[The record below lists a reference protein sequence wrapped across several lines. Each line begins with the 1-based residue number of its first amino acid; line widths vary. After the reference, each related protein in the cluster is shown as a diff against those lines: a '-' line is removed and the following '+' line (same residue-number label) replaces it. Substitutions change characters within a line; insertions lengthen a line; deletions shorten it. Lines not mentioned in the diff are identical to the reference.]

1 MQLITLVYKTG
12 LALTLTVVILVCTAT
27 RPAAESTL
35 PLPAHTPG
43 DATYRIDAEAY
54 TLRDGQVIVENL
66 PGAASKTVVQLYGE
80 PVQGDL
86 DGDGMPDAAL
96 LLVQTTG
103 GSGTFYYLAA
113 ALNRDGGFVGTRAV
127 FLGDRIEPLQ
137 LAIRYG
143 VVIIDYADR
152 RPQEAMASPPS
163 LAASKYL
170 VCRGEVLEQI
180 PLADGE
186 LIAAGEVVIGHEV
199 RSFTPCGADQAAWLV
214 GDSPALPAVLA
225 AYQTEMTDA
234 PPYAPL
240 FMVLTGQPVARPA
253 EGFGQDFTL
262 GFRANGL
269 VLSRPGAVCADP
281 GQ

>member
-1 MQLITLVYKTG
+1 MELIRLAYKTG
-12 LALTLTVVILVCTAT
+12 LPLTLTAIILVCTAAQ
-27 RPAAESTL
+27 PVAESTL
-35 PLPAHTPG
+35 PLPAPTPG
-43 DATYRIDAEAY
+43 DATYRIDGEAY
-54 TLRDGQVIVENL
+54 ALRDGQVIVESL
-66 PGAASKTVVQLYGE
+66 PGAASKTMVQVYGE

-86 DGDGMPDAAL
+86 DGDGVPDAAL

-113 ALNRDGGFVGTRAV
+113 AINRDGGFVGTRAV
-127 FLGDRIEPLQ
+127 FVGDRIAPLK

-152 RPQEAMASPPS
+152 RPGEAMSTPPS

-186 LIAAGEVVIGHEV
+186 LIAVGEVVIGHEV
-199 RSFTPCGADQAAWLV
+199 RSFTPCGTDQAAWLV
-214 GDSPALPAVLA
+214 GDSPALPAMLA
-225 AYQTEMTDA
+225 AYHMDMTDA
-234 PPYAPL
+234 SPYAPL

-253 EGFGQDFTL
+253 EGFGKDFTG
-262 GFRANGL
+262 GFRASGL
-269 VLSRPGAVCADP
+269 VLSRPGAFCADP
-281 GQ
+281 GR

>member
-1 MQLITLVYKTG
+1 MELITLVYKTG
-12 LALTLTVVILVCTAT
+12 LALTLTVVILVCTAA

-43 DATYRIDAEAY
+43 DATYRIDGEAY
-54 TLRDGQVIVENL
+54 TLRDGQVIVESL
-66 PGAASKTVVQLYGE
+66 PGAASMTMVQLYGE

-86 DGDGMPDAAL
+86 DGDGVLDAAL

-103 GSGTFYYLAA
+103 GSGTFYYVAA
-113 ALNRDGGFVGTRAV
+113 ALNRDGGFVGTPAV
-127 FLGDRIEPLQ
+127 LLGDRIEPLQ

-152 RPQEAMASPPS
+152 RPAEPMSTPPS

-234 PPYAPL
+234 PLYAPL

-253 EGFGQDFTL
+253 EGFGHDFTG
-262 GFRANGL
+262 GFRASGL